1 VARRIPV
8 GPEIEALRLAV
19 HRPES
24 VAHRLD
30 ESLFSDE
37 LCRAV
42 YQALASAATLHDA
55 IEAADPAAADLLQ
68 RLAVEDTDE
77 DPDDVSIRLLERA
90 GARVLADLQREARS
104 SAAPEE
110 YAAVI
115 GWLKLALEELR
126 DPESF
131 GDAEARL
138 VPWLVAR
145 CGGTH
150 E

>member
-1 VARRIPV
+1 
-8 GPEIEALRLAV
+8 LAV
-19 HRPES
+19 HRPET
-24 VAHRLD
+24 VAERLD
-30 ESLFSDE
+30 EGLFADE

-42 YQALASAATLHDA
+42 YRALASATTLHDA
-55 IEAADPAAADLLQ
+55 IAAADAEAADLLQ
-68 RLAVEDTDE
+68 RLAVEEPEE
-77 DPDDVSIRLLERA
+77 DPDDVTVRLLERA
-90 GARVLADLQREARS
+90 GARVLAELQSEARS

-126 DPESF
+126 DPQSG